1 MVGKGKLLI
10 VNQFNASSWFI
21 GVLFDENI
29 IEFIQDQ
36 YLPGPALENAIVHIY
51 IKESAITVKQ

>member
-21 GVLFDENI
+21 GVPFDENI
-29 IEFIQDQ
+29 IEF
-36 YLPGPALENAIVHIY
+36 YLG
-51 IKESAITVKQ
+51 